1 MTAQIELQ
9 GHETCIYR
17 LLGARRSILD
27 ANLDISCNDGDF
39 FLVSDKNVLGPFCS
53 EPKRKK
59 RQENF
64 NIDLVSFLLFIK

>member
-17 LLGARRSILD
+17 LFGAGRSLLD
-27 ANLDISCNDGDF
+27 ANLEISCNDGEF

-59 RQENF
+59 RQENY
-64 NIDLVSFLLFIK
+64 NIDIF

>member
-17 LLGARRSILD
+17 LFGAGRSLLD
-27 ANLDISCNDGDF
+27 ANLEISCNDGEF
-39 FLVSDKNVLGPFCS
+39 YLVSDKNVLGPFCS

-59 RQENF
+59 RQENY
-64 NIDLVSFLLFIK
+64 NIDIFLIFFII